1 MSLKARIIE
10 ESLKLF
16 SLNGYWHT
24 SVTDILAA
32 AGTSKGGFYNHFASK
47 EHLFYAVLEHAQRLW
62 RARTL
67 SGLDHIEDPLG
78 KIEQFLLNYR
88 DRYLKDTDTF
98 PGGCIFVTLSVELD
112 DQNPG
117 LCAEVDKGFMGLKR
131 MLRGFLEQAKSQ
143 GKLVKDVDTDEVV
156 EMIFAGMLGSSVS
169 YGVTK
174 STSMLDQSIQSLIT
188 YLRTLGSNGSN

>member
-1 MSLKARIIE
+1 MSLKDRIIE

-24 SVTDILAA
+24 SVTEILRA

-67 SGLDHIEDPLG
+67 TGLDQIEDPLG

-88 DRYLKDTDTF
+88 DRYLKDGETF

-112 DQNPG
+112 DQNPS

-131 MLRGFLEQAKSQ
+131 MLRGFLEQAKEQ
-143 GKLVKDVDTDEVV
+143 GKLDHGVDTEEVT
-156 EMIFAGMLGSSVS
+156 EMIFTGMLGSSVS

-174 STSMLDQSIQSLIT
+174 STSMLDRSIQSLIT
-188 YLRTLGSNGSN
+188 YLHTLGNQDSD